1 MNRGHQAVTGKC
13 PLQLVDL
20 SAKTMRQIMLW
31 HHVHHVLISYSRKK
45 RGEPAG
51 MLHFKKREI
60 WGVLGGFVL
69 LRLNIFTM
77 CGVAVWFFSWFA
89 ADMSAAFSFSCC
101 RGPELRIPVLLT
113 RPALLDASLQHFSA
127 VCWGKVEKRAL
138 NVTLQRAFIRGSRN
152 SALLNSLPLY
162 PTLYL
167 TLTICWV
174 SAKNPIRLIWNS
186 PGERTL
192 SFWRTDN

>member
-1 MNRGHQAVTGKC
+1 M
-13 PLQLVDL
+13 
-20 SAKTMRQIMLW
+20 
-31 HHVHHVLISYSRKK
+31 
-45 RGEPAG
+45 PAG
-51 MLHFKKREI
+51 MQHFKK
-60 WGVLGGFVL
+60 GGNLRVFVQFVP
-69 LRLNIFTM
+69 LRFNIFTM
-77 CGVAVWFFSWFA
+77 CGVAVWYFYWFT
-89 ADMSAAFSFSCC
+89 ADMAAAFSFSCC

-127 VCWGKVEKRAL
+127 VCWGKVEKRTL
-138 NVTLQRAFIRGSRN
+138 NVTLQRAFIRSSRD